1 MSKPEDAPAE
11 YIQIIVRRGHAEE
24 EGHHG
29 GVWKIAYADFMTAMM
44 AFFLV
49 MWLVNASNTEMKA
62 SVASY
67 FNPIKL
73 SDNVIRKKGLRD
85 VDGKANAEEAEAK
98 ADKPK
103 SHGKSD
109 VKSKADSQPLQPGE
123 AVKLGTDEEPG
134 AAPVPTDAPFGR
146 DGNATK
152 GGQASESGRAFR
164 DPFNPFAPGQLMSQE
179 GVDKDTTKGPTPG
192 LPTMRD
198 VASPQPPTA
207 MLDAGKVI
215 EQLRRSGPAPA
226 LRDAPMAGKAQDAG
240 DAAAPAPGSEQH
252 RQAMTGD
259 APAGNAKSG
268 EAKSGAR
275 KAGEA
280 KAGDAKS
287 GEVKAGNA
295 RSGEVNTGD
304 ARSGEA
310 KAGDVKRGD
319 AKSGDAKSGEA
330 KVGDAKA
337 GDAKS
342 GDAKTGDAKAADA
355 KAAAGAERAKLEAA
369 ASGVLRDIRSAVQPI
384 AGDGGPGIEV
394 TVEGNGIVLS
404 LTDTSTFGM
413 FPIGSS
419 EPSKQTIELINRIA
433 PVLAANSKR
442 IVVRGHTDSRV
453 YRTEKYNNWRLS
465 VSRAEAAYAMLV
477 RSGIDESRF
486 NRIEGYADRKLKDPK
501 DPEAA
506 SNRRIEILLQQVAE

>member
-11 YIQIIVRRGHAEE
+11 IIQIIVRRGHAEE

-73 SDNVIRKKGLRD
+73 SDSVIRKKGLRD
-85 VDGKANAEEAEAK
+85 VDGKANADEESKSEKAK
-98 ADKPK
+98 A
-103 SHGKSD
+103 SGKSD
-109 VKSKADSQPLQPGE
+109 AKSKAESQPLQPGE
-123 AVKLGTDEEPG
+123 AVKLGTDENPG
-134 AAPVPTDAPFGR
+134 AAPEPTDAPFGR
-146 DGNATK
+146 DGNAAK
-152 GGQASESGRAFR
+152 GGRAAESGRAFR

-179 GVDKDTTKGPTPG
+179 GADKDTKGRTPG
-192 LPTMRD
+192 TPTEQQGT
-198 VASPQPPTA
+198 VPLPPTA
-207 MLDAGKVI
+207 MHDAGKVM
-215 EQLRRSGPAPA
+215 EELRRSGPGSE
-226 LRDAPMAGKAQDAG
+226 LRDVRAAGPAQDAK
-240 DAAAPAPGSEQH
+240 A
-252 RQAMTGD
+252 GD
-259 APAGNAKSG
+259 APAGTVKSGETRSGDAKSG
-268 EAKSGAR
+268 EAKSGEA
-275 KAGEA
+275 KSGEA
-280 KAGDAKS
+280 KSGEVKVGDARSGEVKSGDAKS
-287 GEVKAGNA
+287 GEVKAGDA
-295 RSGEVNTGD
+295 QTGDTKSGDAKPGDTRTGD
-304 ARSGEA
+304 AKPGEA
-310 KAGDVKRGD
+310 KAGDTKPGD
-319 AKSGDAKSGEA
+319 AEAASGPN
-330 KVGDAKA
+330 
-337 GDAKS
+337 
-342 GDAKTGDAKAADA
+342 
-355 KAAAGAERAKLEAA
+355 RARLEAT
-369 ASGVLRDIRSAVQPI
+369 ASGVLRDIRSAVTPI

-419 EPSKQTIELINRIA
+419 DPSRQTIELINRIA

-453 YRTEKYNNWRLS
+453 YRTEKSNNWRLS

-477 RSGIDESRF
+477 RSGIDEARF

-506 SNRRIEILLQQVAE
+506 SNRRIEILLQQVVE

>member
-98 ADKPK
+98 AEKSK

-109 VKSKADSQPLQPGE
+109 SKAKADSQPLQPGE
-123 AVKLGTDEEPG
+123 AVKLGTDENPG
-134 AAPVPTDAPFGR
+134 AAPEPTDAPFGR

-152 GGQASESGRAFR
+152 HGRAVETGRAFR
-164 DPFNPFAPGQLMSQE
+164 DPFNPFAPGQLMTLE
-179 GVDKDTTKGPTPG
+179 GADKDTTKGPVHG
-192 LPTMRD
+192 LPAGEQG
-198 VASPQPPTA
+198 ASPIPPTA
-207 MLDAGKVI
+207 MLDAGKLI
-215 EQLRRSGPAPA
+215 EELRRSGPGSD
-226 LRDAPMAGKAQDAG
+226 LRDARGAG
-240 DAAAPAPGSEQH
+240 PAPEARDGLAPESSSAT
-252 RQAMTGD
+252 RDQAKGAE
-259 APAGNAKSG
+259 APAGSAKSG
-268 EAKSGAR
+268 EAKSGEAKSGEAKSGER

-280 KAGDAKS
+280 KVGDAKS
-287 GEVKAGNA
+287 GEVKAGDA
-295 RSGEVNTGD
+295 RSGEMKAGD
-304 ARSGEA
+304 ARSGE
-310 KAGDVKRGD
+310 VKT
-319 AKSGDAKSGEA
+319 
-330 KVGDAKA
+330 GDAKA
-337 GDAKS
+337 GDAKV
-342 GDAKTGDAKAADA
+342 GEATARDAKALTGPEGSAA
-355 KAAAGAERAKLEAA
+355 VAGPGKAQLEAT

-384 AGDGGPGIEV
+384 AGDGGPGIDV

-419 EPSKQTIELINRIA
+419 EPSRQTIELINRIA

-442 IVVRGHTDSRV
+442 IVVRGHTDSRI
-453 YRTEKYNNWRLS
+453 YRTEKSNNWRLS

-477 RSGIDESRF
+477 RSGIDEARF

-506 SNRRIEILLQQVAE
+506 SNRRIEILLQQVPE

>member
-11 YIQIIVRRGHAEE
+11 YIQIVVRRGHAEE

-85 VDGKANAEEAEAK
+85 VDGKANAEEDAK
-98 ADKPK
+98 AQKPK
-103 SHGKSD
+103 SPGKSD
-109 VKSKADSQPLQPGE
+109 GKTKTDTRAESLPLQPGE
-123 AVKLGTDEEPG
+123 AVKLGFDENPG
-134 AAPVPTDAPFGR
+134 AAPEPTDAPFGR

-152 GGQASESGRAFR
+152 GGRAAESGRAFR

-179 GVDKDTTKGPTPG
+179 GADKETTKGATRGAPG
-192 LPTMRD
+192 SQRD
-198 VASPQPPTA
+198 AAPLPPTA
-207 MLDAGKVI
+207 MLEAGKLI
-215 EQLRRSGPAPA
+215 EELRRG
-226 LRDAPMAGKAQDAG
+226 G
-240 DAAAPAPGSEQH
+240 PGSELRDGQTDGPAQQAGIGSPSSPGGAD
-252 RQAMTGD
+252 RQQARTGD
-259 APAGNAKSG
+259 VPAGA
-268 EAKSGAR
+268 
-275 KAGEA
+275 
-280 KAGDAKS
+280 
-287 GEVKAGNA
+287 
-295 RSGEVNTGD
+295 
-304 ARSGEA
+304 
-310 KAGDVKRGD
+310 
-319 AKSGDAKSGEA
+319 AKSGDAKAGER
-330 KVGDAKA
+330 KA
-337 GDAKS
+337 GDVKAGEVRAGDARS
-342 GDAKTGDAKAADA
+342 GDTKAGEMKAGDTKPGDAMAASASEKAQ
-355 KAAAGAERAKLEAA
+355 LEAA
-369 ASGVLRDIRSAVQPI
+369 ASGVLRDIRSAVMPI

-413 FPIGSS
+413 FAIGSS
-419 EPSKQTIELINRIA
+419 EPSRQTIELINRIA

-453 YRTEKYNNWRLS
+453 FRSGTNNNWRLS

-477 RSGIDESRF
+477 RSGIDEARF
-486 NRIEGYADRKLKDPK
+486 NRIEGHADRKLKDPK

-506 SNRRIEILLQQVAE
+506 TNRRIEILLQQVAE

>member
-11 YIQIIVRRGHAEE
+11 YIQIVVRRGHSEE

-85 VDGKANAEEAEAK
+85 VDGKANAEEDAK
-98 ADKPK
+98 EKK
-103 SHGKSD
+103 SKSPGKSD
-109 VKSKADSQPLQPGE
+109 AKPKAEAPPLQPGE
-123 AVKLGTDEEPG
+123 AVKLGTDENPG
-134 AAPVPTDAPFGR
+134 AAPEPTDAPFGR

-152 GGQASESGRAFR
+152 GGRAAEAGRAFR
-164 DPFNPFAPGQLMSQE
+164 DPFNPFAPGQLMSLE
-179 GVDKDTTKGPTPG
+179 GADKDTTKGPVHGRPSADAGTPT
-192 LPTMRD
+192 L
-198 VASPQPPTA
+198 PPTA
-207 MLDAGKVI
+207 MLDAGKLI
-215 EQLRRSGPAPA
+215 EELRRSGPGSE
-226 LRDAPMAGKAQDAG
+226 LRDTRTAQPPPGAPDVPLSVPGGAAGQQTKAG
-240 DAAAPAPGSEQH
+240 E
-252 RQAMTGD
+252 
-259 APAGNAKSG
+259 APAGNARSG
-268 EAKSGAR
+268 EARSGER
-275 KAGEA
+275 RAGEA
-280 KAGDAKS
+280 KAGDA
-287 GEVKAGNA
+287 
-295 RSGEVNTGD
+295 RSGE
-304 ARSGEA
+304 
-310 KAGDVKRGD
+310 
-319 AKSGDAKSGEA
+319 AKSGEA
-330 KVGDAKA
+330 KSGDAKA

-342 GDAKTGDAKAADA
+342 GDAATQDAKAATAPDGPA
-355 KAAAGAERAKLEAA
+355 SAAAAEKAKLEVA
-369 ASGVLRDIRSAVQPI
+369 ASGVLRDIRTAVKPI

-413 FPIGSS
+413 FAIGSS
-419 EPSKQTIELINRIA
+419 EPSRQTIELINRIA

-453 YRTEKYNNWRLS
+453 YRTEKSNNWRLS

-506 SNRRIEILLQQVAE
+506 SNRRIEILLQQVDE

>member
-11 YIQIIVRRGHAEE
+11 LIQIIVRRGHAEE

-85 VDGKANAEEAEAK
+85 VDGKANAEEAEGK
-98 ADKPK
+98 AEKTK
-103 SHGKSD
+103 SQGKSD
-109 VKSKADSQPLQPGE
+109 SKSKSDAQPLQPGE
-123 AVKLGTDEEPG
+123 AVQLGTDENPG
-134 AAPVPTDAPFGR
+134 AAPEPTEAPFGR

-152 GGQASESGRAFR
+152 GGRAVETGRAFR
-164 DPFNPFAPGQLMSQE
+164 DPFNPFAPGQLMSLE
-179 GVDKDTTKGPTPG
+179 GADKDTTKGPRHGTP
-192 LPTMRD
+192 
-198 VASPQPPTA
+198 ASEQGAKPPTA
-207 MLDAGKVI
+207 MLDAGKLI
-215 EQLRRSGPAPA
+215 EELRRSGPGSD
-226 LRDAPMAGKAQDAG
+226 LRDAQGAG
-240 DAAAPAPGSEQH
+240 PAPETRDGAADSAPSAPP
-252 RQAMTGD
+252 RQQMKTGE
-259 APAGNAKSG
+259 APAGIVKSG
-268 EAKSGAR
+268 EAKAGER

-287 GEVKAGNA
+287 GEVKAG
-295 RSGEVNTGD
+295 D
-304 ARSGEA
+304 ARSGEM
-310 KAGDVKRGD
+310 KVGE
-319 AKSGDAKSGEA
+319 AKSGEA
-330 KVGDAKA
+330 KTGERKAGEAKAGEAKPGDAKA
-337 GDAKS
+337 LS
-342 GDAKTGDAKAADA
+342 GPEA
-355 KAAAGAERAKLEAA
+355 AAAGVAPSKAQLEAA
-369 ASGVLRDIRSAVQPI
+369 ASGVLRDIRSAVKPV

-419 EPSKQTIELINRIA
+419 EPSRQTIELINRIA

-453 YRTEKYNNWRLS
+453 YRTEKSNNWRLS

-477 RSGIDESRF
+477 RSGIDEARF
-486 NRIEGYADRKLKDPK
+486 NRIEGYADRKLKEPG

-506 SNRRIEILLQQVAE
+506 SNRRIEILLQQVPE

>member
-11 YIQIIVRRGHAEE
+11 HITIIVRRGHGEE

-73 SDNVIRKKGLRD
+73 SDSVIRKKGLRD
-85 VDGKANAEEAEAK
+85 VDGKANAEEESK
-98 ADKPK
+98 TEK
-103 SHGKSD
+103 SKSEKSKSPGKSE
-109 VKSKADSQPLQPGE
+109 SKTKAESQPLQPGE
-123 AVKLGTDEEPG
+123 AVKLGTDENPG
-134 AAPVPTDAPFGR
+134 AAPEPTDAPFGR

-152 GGQASESGRAFR
+152 GGRAAESGRAFR

-179 GVDKDTTKGPTPG
+179 GADKDTTKGRAPG
-192 LPTMRD
+192 I
-198 VASPQPPTA
+198 ASTQDSAAPPSPTA
-207 MLDAGKVI
+207 MLEAGKLL
-215 EQLRRSGPAPA
+215 EELRRSGPGSELREAPA
-226 LRDAPMAGKAQDAG
+226 TTAKAG
-240 DAAAPAPGSEQH
+240 E
-252 RQAMTGD
+252 
-259 APAGNAKSG
+259 APAGAAKPGEAKSG
-268 EAKSGAR
+268 EAKSGEAKSGDRKAGEAKSGEAR
-275 KAGEA
+275 SGDVKAGDARSGEAKSGDARAGEAKAGEMKPGEAKVGDGKPGDAKAGDSKPGDTRIGDAKAGEA
-280 KAGDAKS
+280 KAGDSKP
-287 GEVKAGNA
+287 
-295 RSGEVNTGD
+295 
-304 ARSGEA
+304 
-310 KAGDVKRGD
+310 GD
-319 AKSGDAKSGEA
+319 AKD
-330 KVGDAKA
+330 
-337 GDAKS
+337 
-342 GDAKTGDAKAADA
+342 
-355 KAAAGAERAKLEAA
+355 AAGREKAQLEAA
-369 ASGVLRDIRSAVQPI
+369 ASGVLRDIRSAVKPV

-419 EPSKQTIELINRIA
+419 DPSKQTIELINRIA
-433 PVLAANSKR
+433 PILAANSKR

-453 YRTEKYNNWRLS
+453 YRTDKSNNWRLS

-477 RSGIDESRF
+477 RSGIDETRF

-506 SNRRIEILLQQVAE
+506 VNRRIEILLQQVAE